1 MLIDVRSKPGAREH
15 LLGPRLPRDVDVGNR
30 SAQRAG
36 VLFGDAIHVL
46 RSGAGQLEDPADV
59 RPRAGQDSSDDP
71 RDVAG
76 RDRRGATG
84 PEWEPDGTAAG
95 NGARGQGREQRTVQ
109 EDSRANV
116 YDWKPGPE
124 KQLLRKPFQPL

>member
-1 MLIDVRSKPGAREH
+1 MESGHRGDVLIDVRSEVGACEH
-15 LLGPRLPRDVDVGNR
+15 LLGPRVPRDVDVGNR

-36 VLFGDAIHVL
+36 VLFGNAIHVL

-59 RPRAGQDSSDDP
+59 WPWVTQDSSDDP
-71 RDVAG
+71 RDVVG

-95 NGARGQGREQRTVQ
+95 NGACG
-109 EDSRANV
+109 
-116 YDWKPGPE
+116 
-124 KQLLRKPFQPL
+124 

>member
-1 MLIDVRSKPGAREH
+1 MLIDVRSEPGAGEH
-15 LLGPRLPRDVDVGNR
+15 LLGPRLPWDVNVGNR

-59 RPRAGQDSSDDP
+59 RPRVGQDSSDDP
-71 RDVAG
+71 RDVVG

-95 NGARGQGREQRTVQ
+95 NGACGQGREQRTVQ
-109 EDSRANV
+109 EDSRPKV
-116 YDWKPGPE
+116 SDWKPSLV
-124 KQLLRKPFQPL
+124 KHLLR

>member
-1 MLIDVRSKPGAREH
+1 MLIDVRSELGACEH

-46 RSGAGQLEDPADV
+46 RSGTGQLEDPADI
-59 RPRAGQDSSDDP
+59 RPRVVYDSGDDP
-71 RDVAG
+71 RDVVG
-76 RDRRGATG
+76 RDRRRATG
-84 PEWEPDGTAAG
+84 PEWEPDGAAVG
-95 NGARGQGREQRTVQ
+95 NGARGQGREQLTIQ

-116 YDWKPGPE
+116 YDRKPGPV
-124 KQLLRKPFQPL
+124 KD